1 MLIFVQEL
9 DTHQSIAVNRSNILY
24 VRDFPVGPKIVF
36 IDGSYLIVN
45 ESYLELVSRLSHS

>member
-1 MLIFVQEL
+1 MLIFVTEM
-9 DTHQSIAVNRSNILY
+9 DTKQSIAVNRDNILY
-24 VRDFPVGPKIVF
+24 VRDFPAGPKIVF